1 MVPVNYFAVLVAAIL
16 QMIAGA
22 VWYGP
27 LFGKEWSSYV
37 TVSPER
43 TQDIEKNG
51 RTKLYIMQGF
61 AAIMIAYMLE
71 HAVIF
76 ASAYLLLTGLGAGL
90 LVGVGAWIGF
100 VAPVTVG
107 AVLWEGKPWR
117 YWMILTGYYL
127 VTFVILATLFAY
139 WR

>member
-22 VWYGP
+22 IWYGP
-27 LFGKEWSSYV
+27 LFGKEWSTYV

-43 TQDIEKNG
+43 MKDT
-51 RTKLYIMQGF
+51 RLYIIQGF
-61 AAIMIAYMLE
+61 AAILIAYMLE

-90 LVGVGAWIGF
+90 LVGVGTWIGF

-117 YWMILTGYYL
+117 YWMILAGYYL
-127 VTFVILATLFAY
+127 VTFVILCTLLAY